1 VAIRRQAEATAEE
14 YGGLDGEA
22 LVVSRVDLAA
32 RFAPASHNPQKPSKG
47 YEAIMKHEYEAKFLA
62 VDVTG
67 LQAKLAAL
75 GAVQAFPRTLLT
87 RKIFESD
94 VLDGSQWVRLRNE
107 GTRTTLTVKQ
117 VTDAT
122 SIHGTTEIETEVG
135 DLQAMAEILGNL
147 GLREVRYQEN
157 FREEWQLGDIAF
169 DFDTWPDLPTFLEIE
184 GPDEDA
190 VRQSAARLGL
200 DYADARFGSVDA
212 IYKSEAG
219 RDILAESTLLFSDV
233 KRNEGLDTAESR

>member
-1 VAIRRQAEATAEE
+1 
-14 YGGLDGEA
+14 
-22 LVVSRVDLAA
+22 
-32 RFAPASHNPQKPSKG
+32 
-47 YEAIMKHEYEAKFLA
+47 MKHEYEAKFLA

-94 VLDGSQWVRLRNE
+94 VLDGTQWVRLRNE
-107 GTRTTLTVKQ
+107 GTRTTLTLKQ
-117 VTDAT
+117 VTDAN

-135 DLQAMAEILGNL
+135 DLHAMAEILTNL

-157 FREEWQLGDIAF
+157 FREEWQLGNVAF

-184 GPDEDA
+184 GPDEA
-190 VRQSAARLGL
+190 SVRQAAARLGL
-200 DYADARFGSVDA
+200 DYVDARFGSVDA

-219 RDILAESTLLFSDV
+219 RDILAEPTLLFADAKKDENLGASTS
-233 KRNEGLDTAESR
+233 GQ